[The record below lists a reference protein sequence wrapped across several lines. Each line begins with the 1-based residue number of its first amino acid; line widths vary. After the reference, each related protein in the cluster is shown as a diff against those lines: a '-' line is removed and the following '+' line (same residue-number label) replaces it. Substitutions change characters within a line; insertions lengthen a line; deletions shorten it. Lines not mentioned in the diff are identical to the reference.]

1 AIHSVKPMHSLQRA
15 RHRGIFGEACFEMTR
30 APMNV
35 EAILVR
41 LQSVRRNKG
50 GWMARCPAHEDKNP
64 SLSVREEKGLVLLHC
79 FAGCS
84 TDAVCCAL
92 KIKVRDLFSKAA
104 LERSKE
110 PGIVRETRKQIAG
123 LRSRLAVRDRERG
136 VAVIKTNERNLDF
149 AIARALALAV

>member
-1 AIHSVKPMHSLQRA
+1 
-15 RHRGIFGEACFEMTR
+15 MTR
-30 APMNV
+30 TAMNI

-41 LQSVRRNKG
+41 LQGLRSNRS
-50 GWMARCPAHEDKNP
+50 GWMARCPAHTDRSP
-64 SLSVREEKGLVLLHC
+64 SLSLREQDGKILLHC

-84 TDAVCCAL
+84 TEAVCDAL
-92 KIKVRDLFSKAA
+92 KIRVRDLFSKAD
-104 LERSKE
+104 LERSQE

-149 AIARALALAV
+149 AIARALALAVEGEIVQIALEREDQ

>member
-1 AIHSVKPMHSLQRA
+1 
-15 RHRGIFGEACFEMTR
+15 
-30 APMNV
+30 MNV
-35 EAILVR
+35 EGVLSR
-41 LQSVRRNKG
+41 LQRVRRLSA
-50 GWMARCPAHEDKNP
+50 GWMALCPAHEDRSP
-64 SLSVREEKGLVLLHC
+64 SLSIREENGRVLVHC

-92 KIKVRDLFSKAA
+92 KIKVRDLFSKAD
-104 LERSKE
+104 LERSQE

-149 AIARALALAV
+149 AIARALALAVEGEIVQIALEREDQ